1 MFARRHHI
9 GLSSPVDRARLR
21 QPRLAAAPR
30 VVVELLPREQHALLD
45 VAEDRHDRHVDGYA
59 DERALRADNQLRD
72 GDLDVPD
79 HHVVL
84 GVDEPAV
91 EHDVDEHGGHDE
103 REAARETLHARERAV
118 RRAREDAHPQVLVAH
133 VLHRLHAE
141 GIVERQVVVGVES
154 PLDGAPLRVGRQP
167 AVADEV
173 PHLVR
178 LDVVDRDLVEVPATT
193 TRHISTGTYVYL
205 LGNCQLI

>member
-1 MFARRHHI
+1 M
-9 GLSSPVDRARLR
+9 
-21 QPRLAAAPR
+21 AAAPH
-30 VVVELLPREQHALLD
+30 VAVELLPREQHPLLD
-45 VAEDRHDRHVDGYA
+45 VAEDRHDRHVDGDA
-59 DERALRADNQLRD
+59 DDRALRADDQLRD
-72 GDLDVPD
+72 GDLDVAD

-84 GVDEPAV
+84 GVDEAAV
-91 EHDVDEHGGHDE
+91 EHDVHEHRGHDE
-103 REAARETLHARERAV
+103 REPAREALHARERAV

-141 GIVERQVVVGVES
+141 RVVERQVVVGVEA
-154 PLDGAPLRVGRQP
+154 PLDGALLRVGRQP

-193 TRHISTGTYVYL
+193 TRHVSTGTYICMSF
-205 LGNCQLI
+205 G